1 MSILK
6 KIGLLTNE
14 IPPIIYG
21 GVSTWIIN
29 FMKMYEDDASWEV
42 IPIFLAYADRDTS
55 IIEEKYKSIRIV
67 NKPEDIM

>member
-1 MSILK
+1 MSIR

-29 FMKMYEDDASWEV
+29 FMKMYE
-42 IPIFLAYADRDTS
+42 R
-55 IIEEKYKSIRIV
+55 
-67 NKPEDIM
+67 